1 MAVNSSLG
9 LTTKMPA
16 IWLHEKAY
24 EIIGTRV
31 THAIAECIPQ
41 TRDSNRGY
49 QERLDY
55 CSTID
60 APSELVR
67 DRDPWSHCYRAC
79 ARQPV
84 REASVRAL

>member
-1 MAVNSSLG
+1 MAVKSSLG

-49 QERLDY
+49 QERLDFVIY
-55 CSTID
+55 RTDGTRCRLHPGKRPSLD
-60 APSELVR
+60 AKLIYYQVMG
-67 DRDPWSHCYRAC
+67 
-79 ARQPV
+79 
-84 REASVRAL
+84 